1 MIDALWDLLFPAKCP
16 FCHRLLRDGEK
27 FLCARCQRE
36 LPWCPGPEGEQK
48 VEFLAGCVSAL
59 WYRDAVAN
67 GVHRFKFSGRSGY
80 AGCFGLL
87 MAQAVRDAWGDVR
100 FDGVSWAPLSPRRL
114 RRRGYDQAGLLAR
127 EVAARLELPLVPA
140 LKKVRHT
147 PAQSGLE
154 EDGSRRA
161 NVLGA
166 YESLPRVEL
175 AGKTLLLCD
184 DVVTTGATL
193 SECARIL
200 RTAGAERV
208 FAVTLAR
215 ARN

>member
-16 FCHRLLRDGEK
+16 FCHRLLREEEK
-27 FLCARCQRE
+27 LLCARCQRE
-36 LPWCPGPEGEQK
+36 LPWCPGPAGEQK
-48 VEFLAGCVSAL
+48 VEFLDGCVSAL
-59 WYRDAVAN
+59 WYRDGVRD

-87 MAQAVRDAWGDVR
+87 MAQSVQDAWGDVR
-100 FDGVSWAPLSPRRL
+100 FDGVTWAPLSKQRL

-127 EVAARLELPLVPA
+127 EAAARLELPVVSTLQ
-140 LKKVRHT
+140 KVRHT
-147 PAQSGLE
+147 AAQSGLD

-166 YESLPRVEL
+166 YESLPGADV
-175 AGKTLLLCD
+175 AGKVLLLCD